1 MMASRYRLMTIGP
14 SHYCEKARWGLDF
27 FGVDYTEDKHPP
39 LVHWAWSLP
48 SGGGRTVPILRAGK
62 TVIGDSSAILRYLD
76 DEHADTRRLYPVDD
90 GLRAEVEQLQDR
102 FDTRLGPHTR
112 RVVYFHLLPLRSVAL
127 EAIEPGV
134 GGIQRLVFRTG
145 FPFFRWLMRRG
156 MNISPASAE
165 RSLDYTRRVFHA
177 VDERLSD
184 GREFLVGD
192 VFTAADL
199 TFASLAAPVLL
210 PLGYGAPLPGMAEL
224 PIDVM
229 TMVEEFRE
237 TSAGAF
243 ALRIYRNHR

>member
-1 MMASRYRLMTIGP
+1 MTTTYRLMTIGP

-48 SGGGRTVPILRAGK
+48 SGGGRTVPILRAGD
-62 TVIGDSSAILRYLD
+62 TMIGDSSAIVRFLD
-76 DEHADTRRLYPVDD
+76 AEHHNGTRLYPADPS
-90 GLRAEVEQLQDR
+90 LRAEVEQLEER

-112 RVVYFHLLPLRSVAL
+112 RVVYFHLLPIRSLAL

-134 GGIQRLVFRTG
+134 GGIQRLVFRAG

-199 TFASLAAPVLL
+199 SFASLAAPVLL
-210 PLGYGAPLPGMAEL
+210 PLEYGASLPGMAKL

-229 TMVEEFRE
+229 TMVEDFRE

-243 ALRIYRNHR
+243 ALRIYKNHR